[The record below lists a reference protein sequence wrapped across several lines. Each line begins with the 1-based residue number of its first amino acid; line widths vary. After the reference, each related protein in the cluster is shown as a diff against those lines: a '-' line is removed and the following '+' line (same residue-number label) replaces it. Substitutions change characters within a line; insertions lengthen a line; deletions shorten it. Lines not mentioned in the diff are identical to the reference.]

1 VGWTCRPRKGRG
13 YRSNA
18 AGFLAQF
25 NAAADEILPRIDSD
39 MSKNANLLHSAIV
52 NVRTS
57 PGNLQVLEQTQ
68 RVLVLEIN

>member
-1 VGWTCRPRKGRG
+1 
-13 YRSNA
+13 
-18 AGFLAQF
+18 
-25 NAAADEILPRIDSD
+25 